1 MSYDE
6 FWLVYLRA
14 HGRKLTRALHYIGTL
29 LALGAVAAALLVN
42 VWIALAAPVIGYGFA
57 WTAHFWVEKNRP
69 ATFGHP
75 LWSLYSDFRMLALF
89 LSGRLGPHLARAG
102 VRS

>member
-1 MSYDE
+1 MSYDA
-6 FWLVYLRA
+6 FWLIYLRA
-14 HGRKLTRALHYIGTL
+14 HRRKPTRALHYIGSL
-29 LALGAVAAALLVN
+29 LALAAVATALFGNAWV
-42 VWIALAAPVIGYGFA
+42 ALAAPLIGYGFA
-57 WTAHFWVEKNRP
+57 WAAHFWVEKNRP